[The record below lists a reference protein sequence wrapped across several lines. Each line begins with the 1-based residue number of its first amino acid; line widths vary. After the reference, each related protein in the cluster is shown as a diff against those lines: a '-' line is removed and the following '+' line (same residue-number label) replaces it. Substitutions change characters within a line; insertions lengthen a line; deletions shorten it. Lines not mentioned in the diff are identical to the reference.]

1 MSSARIVDVADESG
15 FARIPACADPRFDHR
30 TCDYWED
37 AERGSKLAGRLDA
50 DGGRAAA
57 AAATTWRTS
66 PTSGPPA
73 NPFAPP
79 ERTAGFNPFLE
90 RDEPEI
96 ENPFLPSRPR
106 ARQSFSA
113 DAPRKLALLGRG
125 IGVFGTYAKVL
136 LIDDEPV
143 AYAQFGP
150 LSAYPRAMR
159 LRDLYPQLPQSPLPA
174 VITCIAT
181 TSEAR
186 GSGRA
191 RHLIEAV
198 TTDLAARG
206 FSAVETYP
214 EAGAEPE
221 TTSGA
226 VPAFWERCGFVLAVA
241 DDRFP
246 AYRREL
252 E

>member
-1 MSSARIVDVADESG
+1 MTLARIVDVADESG

-37 AERGSKLAGRLDA
+37 AERGSKLARRLDA
-50 DGGRAAA
+50 GGGHAPATRAAA
-57 AAATTWRTS
+57 S
-66 PTSGPPA
+66 PLSQTSGPPA
-73 NPFAPP
+73 NPFASP
-79 ERTAGFNPFLE
+79 ERTPAFNPFLE
-90 RDEPEI
+90 RDQPEI

-106 ARQSFSA
+106 PRPSFST

-125 IGVFGTYAKVL
+125 LGIFGTYAKVL
-136 LIDDEPV
+136 LIDEEPV

-181 TSEAR
+181 TSDAR

-191 RHLIEAV
+191 RQLIEAV

-214 EAGAEPE
+214 EAGADPE

-226 VPAFWERCGFVLAVA
+226 APGFWERCGFLRVVA